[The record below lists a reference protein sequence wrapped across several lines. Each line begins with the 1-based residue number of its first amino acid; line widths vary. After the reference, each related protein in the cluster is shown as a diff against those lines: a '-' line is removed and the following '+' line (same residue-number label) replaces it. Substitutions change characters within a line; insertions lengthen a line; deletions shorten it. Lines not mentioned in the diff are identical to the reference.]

1 MALHPSA
8 LVGRARADL
17 ARSTRRA
24 RNAVRY
30 VAGTDRPPVGSSPRE
45 TVWSRGRVRLDRFV
59 GAPVRH
65 SPPVLLVH
73 SLVSRSY
80 VLDLLPESSFA
91 GHLRDA
97 GYDVH
102 LIDWGTPDE
111 RDAGNTLEDY
121 VDGYVRDAVDAVRQ
135 RAGTPDVTLVG
146 YCFGAVLAGL
156 FAARRPDAVRNLV
169 TLAAPVD
176 FTQLGLMSQLFATGR
191 LAPEDV
197 IRSNGLVPADDLYNA
212 FRLMKPTGDLVQYA
226 NLWDQLADDASVRA
240 FSAMNGWVKDHVP
253 FPGAAFTQIAE
264 QLFRDNGLM
273 TGSVRLDGQPVRLAD
288 IGCPVLNVFAERDH
302 VVEPAAAEPLLS
314 LVSSPDRTEL
324 RIRGGHAALVTG
336 RQAARVTLP
345 GIVDWLDQRS
355 DALPGAAAP

>member
-8 LVGRARADL
+8 LVGHVRDDV
-17 ARSTRRA
+17 ARSARRA

-30 VAGTDRPPVGSSPRE
+30 VASVDRPPVGSSPRE
-45 TVWSRGRVRLDRFV
+45 TVWTQGKVRLDRFV
-59 GAPVRH
+59 GAPVRR

-80 VLDLLPESSFA
+80 IPDLLPDSSFA

-111 RDAGNTLEDY
+111 GDAANTLEDY
-121 VDGYVRDAVDAVRQ
+121 VDGYLLDAVDAVRQ
-135 RAGTPDVTLVG
+135 RAGTSDVTLVG
-146 YCFGAVLAGL
+146 YCFGAVLAAL
-156 FAARRPDAVRNLV
+156 FAARRPDVVRNLV

-176 FTQLGLMSQLFATGR
+176 YTRLGLMTQLFATGR

-197 IRSNGLVPADDLYNA
+197 IRGNGLVPADVLYNS
-212 FRLMKPTGDLVQYA
+212 FRLMKPTGDLVQYV
-226 NLWDQLADDASVRA
+226 NLWDKLADDEFVRA

-253 FPGAAFTQIAE
+253 FPGAAFRQIAQ
-264 QLFRDNGLM
+264 QLFRDNGLLA
-273 TGSVRLDGQPVRLAD
+273 GSVSLNGQPARLAD
-288 IGCPVLNVFAERDH
+288 IRCPLLNVYAERDH
-302 VVEPAAAEPLLS
+302 IVEPAAAAPLLS
-314 LVSSPDRTEL
+314 LVSSADRTKL

-336 RQAARVTLP
+336 RQSTGVTLP

-355 DALPGAAAP
+355 DALPGTAAS